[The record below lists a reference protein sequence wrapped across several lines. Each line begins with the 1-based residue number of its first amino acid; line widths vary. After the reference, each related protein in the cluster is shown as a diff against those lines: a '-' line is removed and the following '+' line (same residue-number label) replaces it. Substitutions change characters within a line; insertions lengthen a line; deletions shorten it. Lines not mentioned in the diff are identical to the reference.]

1 MGKSS
6 EKGNA
11 KKDDKLISAIV
22 FFVLM
27 LAISNIGKSKNEDTS
42 ASTAQTVSVETVEV
56 QENEHTE
63 DLAST
68 EDAGTTEED
77 EKQALKDDM
86 IQKYHLVV
94 LAGPHDD
101 KTGRLHVAGYTA
113 VVHPQDIAAE
123 YYRAFFEDDSE
134 IHCLWSNAYNTISKV
149 SLIDSNT
156 LDVTVHE
163 YRDKEEHYADQ
174 ILGGQVYE
182 QYLVHLDTGEVE
194 KVDLSE

>member
-1 MGKSS
+1 MEKGNQ
-6 EKGNA
+6 KGNA
-11 KKDDKLISAIV
+11 KKGDKLISAVVVLI
-22 FFVLM
+22 LM
-27 LAISNIGKSKNEDTS
+27 LAISNIGRSKDDNSPEK
-42 ASTAQTVSVETVEV
+42 AQTVAVETVET
-56 QENEHTE
+56 QEDEHTE
-63 DLAST
+63 DIAST
-68 EDAGTTEED
+68 EDAVTTEED

-101 KTGRLHVAGYTA
+101 KTGKLHVAGYTA
-113 VVHPQDIAAE
+113 VVHPQDIAEE
-123 YYRAFFEDDSE
+123 YYKAFFEDDSE

>member
-1 MGKSS
+1 MEKGSQ
-6 EKGNA
+6 KGNA
-11 KKDDKLISAIV
+11 KKGDKLISAVV
-22 FFVLM
+22 FLILM
-27 LAISNIGKSKNEDTS
+27 LAISNIGRSKDDDSPEK
-42 ASTAQTVSVETVEV
+42 AQTVTVETVET
-56 QENEHTE
+56 QEDEHTE
-63 DLAST
+63 DIAST
-68 EDAGTTEED
+68 EDAVTTEED

-101 KTGRLHVAGYTA
+101 KTGKLHVAGYTA
-113 VVHPQDIAAE
+113 VVHPQDIAEE
-123 YYRAFFEDDSE
+123 YYKAFFEDDSE
-134 IHCLWSNAYNTISKV
+134 IHCLWSNAYNTISKI

>member
-1 MGKSS
+1 MEKDSQ
-6 EKGNA
+6 KGNA
-11 KKDDKLISAIV
+11 KKCDKLISAVVVLI
-22 FFVLM
+22 LM
-27 LAISNIGKSKNEDTS
+27 LAISNIGRSKDDNSPEK
-42 ASTAQTVSVETVEV
+42 AQTVAVETVET
-56 QENEHTE
+56 QEDEHTE
-63 DLAST
+63 DIAST
-68 EDAGTTEED
+68 EDAVTTEED

-101 KTGRLHVAGYTA
+101 KTGKLHVAGYTA
-113 VVHPQDIAAE
+113 VVHPQDIAEE
-123 YYRAFFEDDSE
+123 YYKAFFEDDSE
-134 IHCLWSNAYNTISKV
+134 IHCLWSNAYNTISKI
-149 SLIDSNT
+149 SLIDSST

>member
-1 MGKSS
+1 MEKGSQ
-6 EKGNA
+6 KGNA
-11 KKDDKLISAIV
+11 KKGDKLISAV
-22 FFVLM
+22 VVLM
-27 LAISNIGKSKNEDTS
+27 LMLVISNIGRSKDDDSPEK
-42 ASTAQTVSVETVEV
+42 AQTVAVETVET
-56 QENEHTE
+56 QEDEHTE
-63 DLAST
+63 DIAST
-68 EDAGTTEED
+68 EDAVTTEED

-101 KTGRLHVAGYTA
+101 KTGKLHVAGYTA
-113 VVHPQDIAAE
+113 VVHPQDIAEE
-123 YYRAFFEDDSE
+123 YYKAFFEDDSE

>member
-6 EKGNA
+6 ENGNA
-11 KKDDKLISAIV
+11 KKGDKLISAIV
-22 FFVLM
+22 FLVLM

-42 ASTAQTVSVETVEV
+42 ASTAQTAVETVEA
-56 QENEHTE
+56 QEDEHTE

>member
-1 MGKSS
+1 MEKGSQ
-6 EKGNA
+6 KGNA
-11 KKDDKLISAIV
+11 KKGDKLISAVVVLI
-22 FFVLM
+22 LM
-27 LAISNIGKSKNEDTS
+27 LAISNIGRSKDDNSPEK
-42 ASTAQTVSVETVEV
+42 AQTVAVETVET
-56 QENEHTE
+56 QEDEHTE
-63 DLAST
+63 DIAST
-68 EDAGTTEED
+68 EDAVTTEED

-101 KTGRLHVAGYTA
+101 KTGKLHVAGYTA
-113 VVHPQDIAAE
+113 VVHPQDIAEE
-123 YYRAFFEDDSE
+123 YYKAFFEDDSE

>member
-1 MGKSS
+1 MEKGSQ
-6 EKGNA
+6 KGNA
-11 KKDDKLISAIV
+11 KKGDKLISAV
-22 FFVLM
+22 VVLM
-27 LAISNIGKSKNEDTS
+27 LMFVISNIGRSKDDDSPEK
-42 ASTAQTVSVETVEV
+42 AQTVAVETVET
-56 QENEHTE
+56 QEDEHTE
-63 DLAST
+63 DIAST
-68 EDAGTTEED
+68 EDAVTTEED

-101 KTGRLHVAGYTA
+101 KTGKLHVAGYTA
-113 VVHPQDIAAE
+113 VVHPQDIADE
-123 YYRAFFEDDSE
+123 YYKAFFEDDSE

>member
-1 MGKSS
+1 MEKGSQ
-6 EKGNA
+6 KGNA
-11 KKDDKLISAIV
+11 KKGDKAISAVVVLI
-22 FFVLM
+22 LM
-27 LAISNIGKSKNEDTS
+27 LAISNIGRSKDDDSPEK
-42 ASTAQTVSVETVEV
+42 AQTVAVETVET
-56 QENEHTE
+56 QEDEHTE
-63 DLAST
+63 DSAST
-68 EDAGTTEED
+68 EDAVTTEEN

-101 KTGRLHVAGYTA
+101 KTGKLRVAGYTA
-113 VVHPQDIAAE
+113 TVHPQDIAEE
-123 YYRAFFEDDSE
+123 YYKAFFEDDSE

>member
-1 MGKSS
+1 MEKGSQ
-6 EKGNA
+6 KGNA
-11 KKDDKLISAIV
+11 KKGDKLISAVVVLI
-22 FFVLM
+22 LM
-27 LAISNIGKSKNEDTS
+27 LAISNIGRSKDDDSPEK
-42 ASTAQTVSVETVEV
+42 AQTVAVETVET
-56 QENEHTE
+56 QEDEHTE
-63 DLAST
+63 DIAST
-68 EDAGTTEED
+68 EDAVTTEED

-101 KTGRLHVAGYTA
+101 KTGKLHVAGYTA
-113 VVHPQDIAAE
+113 AVYPQDIAEE
-123 YYRAFFEDDSE
+123 YYKAFFEDDSE

-149 SLIDSNT
+149 SLIDSST

-163 YRDKEEHYADQ
+163 YRDKEEHYADE

-182 QYLVHLDTGEVE
+182 QYLVHLDTGDVE

>member
-1 MGKSS
+1 MEKGSQ
-6 EKGNA
+6 KGNA
-11 KKDDKLISAIV
+11 KKGDKLISAVVVLI
-22 FFVLM
+22 LM
-27 LAISNIGKSKNEDTS
+27 LAISNIGRSKDDNSPEK
-42 ASTAQTVSVETVEV
+42 AQTVAVETVET
-56 QENEHTE
+56 QEDEHTE
-63 DLAST
+63 DIAST
-68 EDAGTTEED
+68 EDAVTTEED

-101 KTGRLHVAGYTA
+101 KTGKLHVAGYTA
-113 VVHPQDIAAE
+113 VVHPQDIAEE
-123 YYRAFFEDDSE
+123 YYKAFFEDDSE
-134 IHCLWSNAYNTISKV
+134 IHCLWSNAYNTISKI

-163 YRDKEEHYADQ
+163 YRDDEEHYADQ

-194 KVDLSE
+194 KIDLSE

>member
-1 MGKSS
+1 MEKGSQ
-6 EKGNA
+6 KGNA
-11 KKDDKLISAIV
+11 KKGDKLISAVVVLI
-22 FFVLM
+22 LM
-27 LAISNIGKSKNEDTS
+27 LVISSIGRSKDDDSPEK
-42 ASTAQTVSVETVEV
+42 AQTVAVETVET
-56 QENEHTE
+56 QEDENTE
-63 DLAST
+63 DIAST
-68 EDAGTTEED
+68 EDAVTTEED

-101 KTGRLHVAGYTA
+101 KTGKLHVAGYTA
-113 VVHPQDIAAE
+113 VVHPQDIAEE
-123 YYRAFFEDDSE
+123 YYKAFFEDDSE
-134 IHCLWSNAYNTISKV
+134 IHCLWSNAYNTISKI

>member
-1 MGKSS
+1 MEKGSQ
-6 EKGNA
+6 KGNA
-11 KKDDKLISAIV
+11 KKGDKLISAVVVLI
-22 FFVLM
+22 LM
-27 LAISNIGKSKNEDTS
+27 LAISNIGRSKDDNSPEK
-42 ASTAQTVSVETVEV
+42 AQTVAVETVET
-56 QENEHTE
+56 QEDEHTE
-63 DLAST
+63 DIAST
-68 EDAGTTEED
+68 EDAVTTEED

-101 KTGRLHVAGYTA
+101 KTGKLHVAGYTA
-113 VVHPQDIAAE
+113 VVHPQDIAEE
-123 YYRAFFEDDSE
+123 YYKAFFEDDSE
-134 IHCLWSNAYNTISKV
+134 IHCLWSNAYNTISKI

-182 QYLVHLDTGEVE
+182 QYLVHLDTGEVDR
-194 KVDLSE
+194 KSVV

>member
-1 MGKSS
+1 MEKGSQ
-6 EKGNA
+6 KGNA
-11 KKDDKLISAIV
+11 KKGDKLISAV
-22 FFVLM
+22 VVLM
-27 LAISNIGKSKNEDTS
+27 LMFVISNIGRSKDDDSPEK
-42 ASTAQTVSVETVEV
+42 AQTVAVETVET
-56 QENEHTE
+56 QEDEHTE
-63 DLAST
+63 DIAST
-68 EDAGTTEED
+68 EDAVTTEED

-101 KTGRLHVAGYTA
+101 KTGKLHVAGYTA
-113 VVHPQDIAAE
+113 VVHPQDIADE
-123 YYRAFFEDDSE
+123 YYKAFFEDDSE

-174 ILGGQVYE
+174 ILGGQLYE

>member
-1 MGKSS
+1 MEKGSQ
-6 EKGNA
+6 KGNA
-11 KKDDKLISAIV
+11 KKGDKLISAVV
-22 FFVLM
+22 FLILM
-27 LAISNIGKSKNEDTS
+27 LAISNIGRSKDDDSPEK
-42 ASTAQTVSVETVEV
+42 AQTVAVETVET
-56 QENEHTE
+56 QEDEHTE
-63 DLAST
+63 DIAST
-68 EDAGTTEED
+68 EDAVTTEED

-101 KTGRLHVAGYTA
+101 KTGKLHVAGYTA
-113 VVHPQDIAAE
+113 EVHPQDIAEE
-123 YYRAFFEDDSE
+123 YYKAFFEDDSE
-134 IHCLWSNAYNTISKV
+134 IHCLWSNAYNTISKI

>member
-1 MGKSS
+1 MEKGSQ
-6 EKGNA
+6 KGNA
-11 KKDDKLISAIV
+11 KKGDKLISAVVVLI
-22 FFVLM
+22 LM
-27 LAISNIGKSKNEDTS
+27 LAISNIDMSKDDDSPEK
-42 ASTAQTVSVETVEV
+42 AQTVAVETVET
-56 QENEHTE
+56 QEDEHTE
-63 DLAST
+63 DIAST
-68 EDAGTTEED
+68 EDAVTTEED

-101 KTGRLHVAGYTA
+101 KTGKLHVAGYTA
-113 VVHPQDIAAE
+113 EVHPQDIAEE
-123 YYRAFFEDDSE
+123 YYKAFFEDDSE
-134 IHCLWSNAYNTISKV
+134 IHCLWSNAYNTISKI

>member
-1 MGKSS
+1 MEKGSQ
-6 EKGNA
+6 KGNA
-11 KKDDKLISAIV
+11 KKGDKLISAVVVLI
-22 FFVLM
+22 LM
-27 LAISNIGKSKNEDTS
+27 LAISSIGKSKNDDS
-42 ASTAQTVSVETVEV
+42 QASTTQNISAEDVETKE
-56 QENEHTE
+56 ESAEGIS
-63 DLAST
+63 ST
-68 EDAGTTEED
+68 EDAVTTEEN

-101 KTGRLHVAGYTA
+101 KTGKLHVAGYTA
-113 VVHPQDIAAE
+113 TVHPQDIAEE
-123 YYRAFFEDDSE
+123 YYKAFFEDDSE
-134 IHCLWSNAYNTISKV
+134 IHCLWSNAYNTISKI

>member
-1 MGKSS
+1 MEKGSQ
-6 EKGNA
+6 KGNA
-11 KKDDKLISAIV
+11 KKGDKLISAV
-22 FFVLM
+22 VVLM
-27 LAISNIGKSKNEDTS
+27 LMLVISNIGRSKDDDSPEK
-42 ASTAQTVSVETVEV
+42 AQTVAVETVETR
-56 QENEHTE
+56 EDEHTE
-63 DLAST
+63 DIAST
-68 EDAGTTEED
+68 EDAVTTEED

-101 KTGRLHVAGYTA
+101 KTGKLHVAGYTA
-113 VVHPQDIAAE
+113 VVHPQDIAEE
-123 YYRAFFEDDSE
+123 YYKAFFEDDSE

>member
-1 MGKSS
+1 MEKGSQ
-6 EKGNA
+6 KGNA
-11 KKDDKLISAIV
+11 KKGDKLISAVVVLI
-22 FFVLM
+22 LM
-27 LAISNIGKSKNEDTS
+27 LAISNIGRSKDDNSPEK
-42 ASTAQTVSVETVEV
+42 AQTVAVETVET
-56 QENEHTE
+56 QEDEHTE
-63 DLAST
+63 DIAST
-68 EDAGTTEED
+68 EDAVTTEED

-101 KTGRLHVAGYTA
+101 KTGKLHVAGYTA
-113 VVHPQDIAAE
+113 VVHPQDIAEE
-123 YYRAFFEDDSE
+123 YYKAFFEDDSE
-134 IHCLWSNAYNTISKV
+134 IHCLWSNAYNTISKI

>member
-1 MGKSS
+1 MEKGSQ
-6 EKGNA
+6 KGNA
-11 KKDDKLISAIV
+11 KKGDKLISAVVVLI
-22 FFVLM
+22 LM
-27 LAISNIGKSKNEDTS
+27 LAISNIGRSKDDDSPEK
-42 ASTAQTVSVETVEV
+42 AQTVAVETVET
-56 QENEHTE
+56 QEDEHTE
-63 DLAST
+63 DIAST
-68 EDAGTTEED
+68 EDAVTTEED

-101 KTGRLHVAGYTA
+101 KTGKLRVAGYTA
-113 VVHPQDIAAE
+113 TVHPQDIAEE
-123 YYRAFFEDDSE
+123 YYKAFFEDDSE